1 MMAVQSYVICATPRS
16 GSTLLCDL
24 LADTEVAGRPASYFR
39 RQSIPN
45 WACHLNVSTNGET
58 QRPDFERAYLEAVR
72 GEGTSGT
79 NVFGLRLM
87 WESVEE
93 LSKLLDRLYPGLPDD
108 ADRFENA
115 FGPTL
120 YVHLSR
126 QDKVAQAVSRLK
138 ATQTG
143 LWHVATDGTER
154 ERTMPPQDA
163 AYDADRIAD
172 YVAELE
178 AQDEAWTRWF
188 VHNRI
193 EPVRVTYEALSRG
206 PKTALVN
213 VLSALGVDPSI
224 AATIEPRTAKMANSE
239 NRDWISRFRAE
250 TSASPV

>member
-1 MMAVQSYVICATPRS
+1 MAVQSYVICATPRS

-24 LADTEVAGRPASYFR
+24 LADTGVAGRPASYFR
-39 RQSIPN
+39 RQSISH
-45 WACHLNVSTNGET
+45 WARHLSVPANGEA
-58 QRPDFERAYLEAVR
+58 RGPDFERAYLEAVR

-87 WESVEE
+87 CESVDE
-93 LSKLLDRLYPGLPDD
+93 LSKLLDRLYPGLPGD
-108 ADRFENA
+108 ADRFESA
-115 FGPTL
+115 FGSTF

-138 ATQTG
+138 AMQTG
-143 LWHVATDGTER
+143 LWHVATDGSER
-154 ERTMPPQDA
+154 ERTMPPQEA
-163 AYDADRIAD
+163 TYDADRIAE
-172 YVAELE
+172 YVVELE

-193 EPVRVTYEALSRG
+193 EPLRVTYEALSRA
-206 PKTALVN
+206 PETTLVN
-213 VLSALGVDPSI
+213 VLSALGLDPSI
-224 AATIEPRTAKMANSE
+224 AATIEPRTAKLANSE